1 VTPPADWDHH
11 NPVRI
16 LFGPGRL
23 GELGGIVSGRALV
36 VTTPGA
42 TSRGLTQRVI
52 DQLGEPP
59 LVHDDVRSNP
69 TVEDVGAAIE
79 RWRGSRI
86 DWIVAIGGGSALDV
100 GKVLSLAM
108 ADNAIE
114 IDALLREDHPWQD
127 LQPMPMVAIPT
138 TAGTGSEVTPTATVW
153 ATDPPRKRS
162 VGTPRL
168 HPSVAIVDPELTRS
182 LGWPDT
188 LSTGLDAWS
197 QCFEAI
203 CNRSATPITTAI
215 AERGVAL
222 VPGGLRTLKSDPDSA
237 DARTAMAEAALLSGL
252 AISQTRTGLA
262 HSMSYPIT
270 AHLGVPHGLACAIA
284 LPAVIA
290 FDSEADDGRLARVA
304 EALSVDAPSDVVGVI
319 LDLYRELDVASEI
332 RRYLPDVGVLEPL
345 ASEMLT
351 PGRADTNFRSVTDR
365 DVPRLLELTQA
376 WLRDALEDRLEVP
389 SDVP

>member
-1 VTPPADWDHH
+1 VTPPAEWGHH

-23 GELGGIVSGRALV
+23 EELGGIVAGRALL
-36 VTTPGA
+36 VTTKGA
-42 TSRGLTQRVI
+42 TDRGLTQRVI
-52 DQLGEPP
+52 DLLDEPP
-59 LVHDDVRSNP
+59 LVHDEVRSNP
-69 TVEDVGAAIE
+69 TVEDIGAAIE

-108 ADNAIE
+108 ADGRIGME
-114 IDALLREDHPWQD
+114 ALLREDHPWQD

-138 TAGTGSEVTPTATVW
+138 TAGTGSEVTPTATIW
-153 ATDPPRKRS
+153 ETDPPRKRS

-168 HPSVAIVDPELTRS
+168 HPSVAIVDPELTKS
-182 LGWPDT
+182 LGWSDT

-197 QCFEAI
+197 QCFESI
-203 CNRSATPITTAI
+203 CNRSATPITTAL
-215 AERGVAL
+215 AERGIGL
-222 VPGGLRTLKSDPDSA
+222 VPAALRTLMTDRGAP
-237 DARTAMAEAALLSGL
+237 DARAAMAEAALLSGL

-290 FDSEADDGRLARVA
+290 FDAEADDGRLARVA
-304 EALSVDAPSDVVGVI
+304 EVLSVPSAADVAGAI
-319 LDLYRELDVASEI
+319 LDLYRELGVAREIGRHVSDVDMLDPFA
-332 RRYLPDVGVLEPL
+332 
-345 ASEMLT
+345 AEMLT
-351 PGRADTNFRSVTDR
+351 PGRADTNVRPVTEA
-365 DVPRLLELTQA
+365 DVPRLLGSTKD
-376 WLRDALEDRLEVP
+376 WLRDALDDPRAP
-389 SDVP
+389 A